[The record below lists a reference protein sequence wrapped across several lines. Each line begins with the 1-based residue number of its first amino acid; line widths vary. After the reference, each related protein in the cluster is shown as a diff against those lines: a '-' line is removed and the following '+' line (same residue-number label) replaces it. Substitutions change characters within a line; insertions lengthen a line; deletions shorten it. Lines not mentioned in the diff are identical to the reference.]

1 LVFVLLDPLLGDN
14 FVAVQDYF
22 NAKHS
27 LQSIVDNYDGT
38 SKAELVKMAQDKID
52 EILVLEAAEKN
63 QFEEQDVEIDFE
75 NSDPKDQELFEEEN
89 GLNNEQESPN
99 EGSNIEDN
107 EK

>member
-1 LVFVLLDPLLGDN
+1 LLC
-14 FVAVQDYF
+14 Q
-22 NAKHS
+22 
-27 LQSIVDNYDGT
+27 NYLCT
-38 SKAELVKMAQDKID
+38 L
-52 EILVLEAAEKN
+52 
-63 QFEEQDVEIDFE
+63 EEQDVEIDFE